1 MHPTQLN
8 ILFKIDDFEG
18 SFAKEGKKE
27 HKSFSLGGAL
37 AAFKMVAS
45 DLISKA
51 NHTPYFPSLA
61 NVTRHVADITFGR
74 NHMVVTK
81 KGIWI
86 PTMTIDDTKGKS
98 AELDSDLEEEDY
110 DFQETT
116 TGTLDLDL

>member
-1 MHPTQLN
+1 
-8 ILFKIDDFEG
+8 
-18 SFAKEGKKE
+18 
-27 HKSFSLGGAL
+27 
-37 AAFKMVAS
+37 
-45 DLISKA
+45 
-51 NHTPYFPSLA
+51 
-61 NVTRHVADITFGR
+61 
-74 NHMVVTK
+74 MVVTK